1 MEQGPFLH
9 GEETSKAVEP
19 SRRWRHFYIRRN
31 ERVPLFRSRYCRKGN
46 GLRTASAPPL
56 RSLLRRSSWSSS
68 NILLSR
74 SYWGV
79 FYNAYLAGFVKRT
92 LVAFISQR
100 QSSAFRCEHLLLSGL
115 RLHSVRIYGLLG
127 VRRMRVRMGPL
138 GESRHAVHMMN
149 EQRRG
154 PLGCSFFQASRRSSS
169 TSSLRKRKI

>member
-1 MEQGPFLH
+1 MSFPILTEPHPGRISDGTRPLLH
-9 GEETSKAVEP
+9 REEISKAVEP

-74 SYWGV
+74 SYWGI

-92 LVAFISQR
+92 LVAFVSQR
-100 QSSAFRCEHLLLSGL
+100 QSSAFRCAHLLRSCL
-115 RLHSVRIYGLLG
+115 R
-127 VRRMRVRMGPL
+127 P
-138 GESRHAVHMMN
+138 
-149 EQRRG
+149 
-154 PLGCSFFQASRRSSS
+154 SRRAAHVSTYGAAGSVSSRS
-169 TSSLRKRKI
+169 FS